1 MNADA
6 LPHLRSYQWQRIFE
20 SVQSS
25 FAPPPLETYLARAG
39 DPPPPPTKKLEV
51 REHLQPTD
59 WLIPILFVA
68 LLAVSLSH
76 MITFAG
82 ELAHAVYK
90 SPPVQFLGWWLDR
103 ELFVVLHQA
112 AFFVFSEVGVLFFY
126 TRHCLSRSRG
136 FSASLFSAA
145 ACALIAIYAN
155 VYAMVSGGDVLVGGF
170 IGLLVPLLTML
181 LGERLAEVIRGAL
194 VDRRKRLDA
203 YALQVAQH
211 EERRAQMRQRYEADL
226 ERAARAAQDPIQLFH
241 APESLRLIAQR
252 VVETYKNSA
261 LGKQIDWSLNDE
273 LFVARR
279 EISRYLALYQ
289 AMQVVPEPS
298 PSGDQGAGVS
308 ESQGE
313 NLALNPSLDD
323 KAEKLKRLLQEN
335 EAYRGLSGRQLA
347 QRLVE
352 DGHFEALTPQYVNKV
367 RKTLDKN

>member
-39 DPPPPPTKKLEV
+39 DPPPPPSKRLEV

-90 SPPVQFLGWWLDR
+90 EPPVQFLGWWLDR
-103 ELFVVLHQA
+103 ELFVTLHQA

-126 TRHCLSRSRG
+126 TRHCLSRSGRG
-136 FSASLFSAA
+136 LSASLLSAA

-226 ERAARAAQDPIQLFH
+226 ERAARAAQDPIQLFQT
-241 APESLRLIAQR
+241 PESLRLIAQR

-261 LGKQIDWSLNDE
+261 FGKQIDWSLNDE

-289 AMQVVPEPS
+289 AMQVVPEPTS
-298 PSGDQGAGVS
+298 SAEGAALSEAQS
-308 ESQGE
+308 ESP
-313 NLALNPSLDD
+313 ALNPSLDD

-335 EAYRGLSGRQLA
+335 EAYRSLSGRQLA
-347 QRLVE
+347 QRLVD

-367 RKTLDKN
+367 RKMLDKN